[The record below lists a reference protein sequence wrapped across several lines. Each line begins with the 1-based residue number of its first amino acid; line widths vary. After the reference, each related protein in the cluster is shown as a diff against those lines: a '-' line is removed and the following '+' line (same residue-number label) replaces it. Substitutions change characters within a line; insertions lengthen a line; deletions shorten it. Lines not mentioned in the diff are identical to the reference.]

1 MGMREHFLLFAG
13 YNGWANA
20 RLYEAAAALDDAEYR
35 KDRRGFFSSIHGT
48 LNHIL
53 VGDRI
58 WLSRL
63 NGAGAAPTR
72 LDVILYDDLGALRS
86 ARAEEDERIRAT
98 IAGLT
103 DAAIAGSFAYAN
115 SAGETF
121 RQPLAQ
127 ILAHVFNHQ
136 THHRGQ
142 AHDMLSQTGSKP
154 PSLDLVQ
161 FIREAG

>member
-1 MGMREHFLLFAG
+1 MGMREHFLLFAE
-13 YNGWANA
+13 YNLWANA
-20 RLYEAAAALDDAEYR
+20 RLYEVAATLDDVEYR

-63 NGAGAAPTR
+63 TGAGAAPTR
-72 LDVILYDDLGALRS
+72 LDAILYDDLGALRG

-103 DAAIAGSFAYAN
+103 EPRIAESFEYVN

-121 RQPLAQ
+121 REPLAQ

-142 AHDMLSQTGSKP
+142 AHDMLSQTGLEP

-161 FIREAG
+161 FIREAD

>member
-1 MGMREHFLLFAG
+1 MGMREHFLLFAD
-13 YNGWANA
+13 YNLWANA
-20 RLYEAAAALDDAEYR
+20 RLYEAAARLDDVEYR

-58 WLSRL
+58 WFVRL
-63 NGAGAAPTR
+63 TGAGAAPPR
-72 LDVILYDDLGALRS
+72 LDAILYDDFGALRG
-86 ARAEEDERIRAT
+86 ARVDEDERIRAT

-103 DAAIAGSFAYAN
+103 ESRIAGPFEYVN

-121 RQPLAQ
+121 REPHAQ

-142 AHDMLSQTGSKP
+142 AHDMLSQSGMEP

-161 FIREAG
+161 FIREAD